1 MLGAMDKKG
10 EKIMR
15 KRILKQGT
23 GFYEKVYES
32 NHPLNN
38 EYLKEIEEEEEV
50 PTILETEV
58 EEAIIA
64 QLKNNKTLGED
75 GIINEC
81 LKWGGKNLKKEITMM
96 FNKILT
102 TENIPA
108 QWKTSTI
115 ILLHKKEKR
124 YDLNNYRPISL
135 ISNLYNVFLKVIA
148 NRITTTMDENQTP
161 EKAGIRAGYSTIDH
175 LQAVRQIIEKYQE
188 FNINLYIA
196 FID

>member
-1 MLGAMDKKG
+1 MLEMGR
-10 EKIMR
+10 E
-15 KRILKQGT
+15 
-23 GFYEKVYES
+23 
-32 NHPLNN
+32 
-38 EYLKEIEEEEEV
+38 
-50 PTILETEV
+50 
-58 EEAIIA
+58 
-64 QLKNNKTLGED
+64 
-75 GIINEC
+75 
-81 LKWGGKNLKKEITMM
+81 NLKKEITIM